1 MTKYL
6 DTPLKTHHTDSV
18 KLVQRIESREKKKR
32 EQLTRQFTLTCEID
46 RQLYV
51 DRLYLYWCFHSP
63 STRRVFVV
71 EGLVDDAHHR
81 FTRAAQIHP
90 DEDQGAVEP

>member
-18 KLVQRIESREKKKR
+18 KLVQRIESQEKKIR
-32 EQLTRQFTLTCEID
+32 AVNTTVTLTCEID

-51 DRLYLYWCFHSP
+51 DQLYLYLYFHSP
-63 STRRVFVV
+63 STRWVFVV